1 MSKELATIT
10 SARTRDSKNRLAVTE
25 MTDRELLEEIAI
37 NQRDTADLV
46 AQFISDMAQ
55 NPMLKM
61 FATKFGR

>member
-1 MSKELATIT
+1 MGTTVPPRE
-10 SARTRDSKNRLAVTE
+10 RTEVTRPSIKD
-25 MTDRELLEEIAI
+25 MTDRELLEEIAT

-61 FATKFGR
+61 FVSKFGR